1 MSTLLVNTGKA
12 IVTNYLSGGAASV
25 PKYIGWGTGAG
36 TTAATDTTLFT
47 ESGSTRTTGT
57 PAQVTTSTTNDTYQV
72 TGTSTAGSTLA
83 ITNAGLFDNA
93 TVGSGNLFAK
103 GDFSTINLNSGDS
116 ISFTFK
122 VQFS

>member
-1 MSTLLVNTGKA
+1 MATLLVATGKA

-36 TTAATDTTLFT
+36 TTANTDTSLFT
-47 ESGSTRTTGT
+47 EAGSTRTTGT
-57 PAQVTTSTTNDTYQV
+57 PTQVTSSTTNDTYQV
-72 TGTSTAGSTLA
+72 TGTSTASGSLA
-83 ITNAGLFDNA
+83 VTNSGLFDNA

-103 GDFSTINLNSGDS
+103 GDFGTINLNSGDS
-116 ISFTFK
+116 IAFTWK